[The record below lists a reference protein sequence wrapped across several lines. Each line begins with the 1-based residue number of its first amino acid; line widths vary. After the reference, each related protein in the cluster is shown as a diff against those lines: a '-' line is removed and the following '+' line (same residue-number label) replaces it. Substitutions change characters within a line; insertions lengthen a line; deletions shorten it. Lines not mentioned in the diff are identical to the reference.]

1 MDTRNLGQQG
11 LEVSAIGL
19 GCMGMSDFYGHKRP
33 EDVDATFLAA
43 IEQGVTFWDTAE
55 IYGPFTNEQLLGD
68 RIKAL
73 GIDRNQLTI
82 ATKFGVMRNNDG
94 DWLGLNSTPEQIRKS
109 CEGSLTRLQ
118 TDTIDLYYQHR
129 EDPNVP
135 IEDVVGTLADLV
147 QEGKV
152 RYIGLSEAGED
163 IIRRAHTVH
172 PITALQSEYSLWTRF
187 LDEQIIP
194 TLNELGI
201 GLVAYGPLGRGFLT
215 GSIQSRSDL
224 ADDDWRLTN
233 PRFSE
238 ENFASNLDIV
248 DTVKAMAER
257 KNCTPA
263 QIALA
268 WIASKGF
275 VPIPGTRKPTRLKE
289 NADSQLLRLTTEDKD
304 WLEQKI
310 PTDQVKG
317 ERYA

>member
-1 MDTRNLGQQG
+1 MDTRILGQQG

-55 IYGPFTNEQLLGD
+55 MYGPHTNEQLLGD

-82 ATKFGVMRNNDG
+82 ATKFGVMRNSQG
-94 DWLGLNSTPEQIRKS
+94 DWLGFDSTPEQIRKS

-118 TDTIDLYYQHR
+118 IDTIDLYYQHR
-129 EDPNVP
+129 DDPNVP
-135 IEDVVGTLADLV
+135 IEDVIGTLADLV
-147 QEGKV
+147 QEGKI
-152 RYIGLSEAGED
+152 RYIGLSEASED

-187 LDEQIIP
+187 LDEHIIP

-201 GLVAYGPLGRGFLT
+201 GLVAYSPLGRGFLT
-215 GSIQSRSDL
+215 GSIQSRSEL
-224 ADDDWRLTN
+224 AEDDWRLTN

-238 ENFASNLDIV
+238 ENFASNLELV
-248 DTVKAMAER
+248 AAVKAMAER
-257 KNCTPA
+257 KHCTPA

-268 WIASKGF
+268 WITSKGF

-289 NADSQLLRLTTEDKD
+289 NAESQLFQLTTEDKD
-304 WLEQKI
+304 WLE
-310 PTDQVKG
+310 
-317 ERYA
+317 

>member
-289 NADSQLLRLTTEDKD
+289 NADSQLLQLTTEDKD